1 MLDISISN
9 RYHTA
14 TMLPSPRVLLSIDYE
29 PWFALTRRYDR
40 LTDST
45 QRRDLDSGF
54 ANTAIDAVLEQLG
67 TCQASIYLV
76 GEIADWYPEVPR
88 KIVDAGHE
96 LGLHCHIHRP
106 LVNVDELAADIEAA
120 SSWTKAYGVRGYR
133 APMVG
138 IREEAYTVLEQA
150 GFQYSSSI
158 YAPAG
163 KLIQKG
169 DIWEVPVSTYNLFH
183 STPSEIAPRSF
194 SWSLLAGGE
203 LPYGSSFCIGTLGS
217 LVLRIIENELRNGH
231 SPVIILHPYELFTP
245 RVWPSRIMPDL
256 IRNPLLWPFTWN
268 KAKFLKELLR
278 CFPTSSLG
286 AYLDEALAMQA
297 QPVSQAA

>member
-1 MLDISISN
+1 
-9 RYHTA
+9 
-14 TMLPSPRVLLSIDYE
+14 MLPSPRVLLSIDYE
-29 PWFALTRRYDR
+29 PWFALSRRYDR
-40 LTDST
+40 LTDSI
-45 QRRDLDSGF
+45 QRRELDSGF
-54 ANTAIDAVLEQLG
+54 ANTAIQAVLDQLG
-67 TCQASIYLV
+67 TSRASMYLV

-96 LGLHCHIHRP
+96 LGLHCQIHRP

-138 IREEAYTVLEQA
+138 IREEAYAVLERA
-150 GFQYSSSI
+150 GFEYSSSI

-163 KLIQKG
+163 KLIHKG
-169 DIWEVPVSTYNLFH
+169 NLWEIPVSTYNVFH
-183 STPSEIAPRSF
+183 STPSAIAPRGF
-194 SWSLLAGGE
+194 SLRLLAGGE
-203 LPYGSSFCIGTLGS
+203 LPYGSSFCIGMLGS
-217 LVLRIIENELRNGH
+217 LVLKIIENELRAGR

-245 RVWPSRIMPDL
+245 SVWPARILPDV

-268 KAKFLKELLR
+268 KSQFLKELLR

-286 AYLDEALAMQA
+286 AYLDETLAT
-297 QPVSQAA
+297 QPDPATQAA